1 LIARIQAEAAKL
13 ARELKHNAVIELHI
27 LLAWL
32 LVVESLGHPD
42 KDVVRA
48 NLKEGLRNSLV
59 DGKVGPAKG
68 PSLNISPGGKAYLLQ
83 ISQNSESLELF
94 RELLEKSGISEKEV
108 KIRTSKPTSESSGEL
123 SELDQALAALNAMTG
138 LADVK
143 QKMNDLVAIEKVRR
157 VKEAQGV
164 KTVPSGLNFIFSGD
178 PGTGKTTVARLVGDI
193 YRALGLLSSGHL
205 VEVTQKDLIARYVGQ
220 TAPKTQGVIKSALGG
235 VLFIDEA
242 YSLAQENAGGF
253 GAEAIATLVAGME
266 NNRDDL
272 AVIVAGYTEEMIPF
286 IDSNPGLK
294 SRFTRQFYFE
304 NYSTSEL
311 FQMFEKNCAD
321 YQITLGEEAGI
332 RVKRHLDFNPTGGS
346 NGNGRYLRKL
356 FEAVYERMAIRVSGS
371 ETIKASQ
378 ASEFLPE
385 DIPQTLGVNSAPTT
399 IEAALEE
406 LDALIGLQS
415 VKDKM
420 REIVAVQGARIALEK
435 ANRPTQP
442 PALNLVFSG
451 PPGTGKTTVARI
463 VARIYQA
470 LGALPRGH
478 IVEVGRENLVGQY
491 VGQTAPKV
499 VKRVE
504 EAMGGVLFIDE
515 AYTLTLSKNGQNDF
529 GSEAVAALL
538 TQMENK
544 RGTFATIAAGYK
556 EEMQQFLESNPG
568 LKSRMDHI
576 IEFEDYKPQEL
587 LEIFVQIATI
597 NQVSVSDDVK
607 ARLMT
612 HLKSNQ
618 TGGVEGNGRY
628 VRRLY
633 DAAYMKL
640 AQRAAKVDFD
650 LEVLGKFISDD
661 IPEAISKTKVQHPI
675 GFQA

>member
-1 LIARIQAEAAKL
+1 MIARIQAEAAKL

-32 LVVESLGHPD
+32 LVVEELGHQD

-48 NLKEGLRNSLV
+48 NLKESLRNALV

-83 ISQNSESLELF
+83 ISQSSTSLELF
-94 RELLEKSGISEKEV
+94 RELLAKSGISEKEV
-108 KIRTSKPTSESSGEL
+108 LIRTSKQTGESTEEL

-157 VKEAQGV
+157 VQEAQGI
-164 KTVPSGLNFIFSGD
+164 KTVRSGLNFIFSGD

-205 VEVTQKDLIARYVGQ
+205 IEVTQKDLIAKYLGQ
-220 TAPKTQGVIKSALGG
+220 TAIKTQAVIKSALGG

-242 YSLAQENAGGF
+242 YSLAQETWGY
-253 GAEAIATLVAGME
+253 GAEAISTLVAGME

-286 IDSNPGLK
+286 IDANPGLK

-311 FQMFEKNCAD
+311 FQMFEKSCAD
-321 YQITLGEEAGI
+321 LEITLGEEAGV

-346 NGNGRYLRKL
+346 NGNGRYVRKF
-356 FEAVYERMAIRVSGS
+356 FEAVFEKSTLRLAAGGTVDAKQPI
-371 ETIKASQ
+371 
-378 ASEFLPE
+378 EFKPE
-385 DIPQTLGVNSAPTT
+385 DIPETLGYSSSPIT
-399 IEAALEE
+399 IEEALAE
-406 LDALIGLQS
+406 LDGMIGLQS

-515 AYTLTLSKNGQNDF
+515 AYTLTLTKNGPYDF

-544 RGTFATIAAGYK
+544 RGTFAIIAAGYK
-556 EEMQQFLESNPG
+556 DEMQHFLESNPG

-587 LEIFVQIATI
+587 LEIFLQLAKS
-597 NQVSVSDDVK
+597 NQVSVSAQVQTK
-607 ARLMT
+607 LIS
-612 HLKSNQ
+612 HLENNQ

-633 DAAYMKL
+633 DAASMKV
-640 AQRAAKVDFD
+640 AQRASKVDFD

-661 IPEAISKTKVQHPI
+661 IPDSISKAKVQNPI

>member
-1 LIARIQAEAAKL
+1 MIARIQAEAAKL

-32 LVVESLGHPD
+32 LVVEALGHPNR
-42 KDVVRA
+42 DVVRA
-48 NLKEGLRNSLV
+48 NLKEALRNALV
-59 DGKVGPAKG
+59 EGKVGPAKG
-68 PSLNISPGGKAYLLQ
+68 PSLNISPGGKALLLQ
-83 ISQNSESLELF
+83 ISQNSTSLELLK
-94 RELLEKSGISEKEV
+94 ELLEKSGISDKEV
-108 KIRTSKPTSESSGEL
+108 LIRVSKQTGEITEEL

-157 VKEAQGV
+157 VQEAQGI
-164 KTVPSGLNFIFSGD
+164 KTVRSGLNFIFSGD

-205 VEVTQKDLIARYVGQ
+205 IEVTQKDLIAKYLGQ
-220 TAPKTQGVIKSALGG
+220 TAIKTQAVIKSALGG

-242 YSLAQENAGGF
+242 YSLAQETWGY
-253 GAEAIATLVAGME
+253 GAEAISTLVAGME

-286 IDSNPGLK
+286 IDANPGLK

-311 FQMFEKNCAD
+311 FQMFEKSCAD
-321 YQITLGEEAGI
+321 LQITLDEEAGV

-356 FEAVYERMAIRVSGS
+356 FEAVFENSNLRLAAA
-371 ETIKASQ
+371 ETIDAKQ
-378 ASEFLPE
+378 PIEFKPE
-385 DIPQTLGVNSAPTT
+385 DIPQTLGSHSSPTT
-399 IEAALEE
+399 IEAALAE
-406 LDALIGLQS
+406 LDGLIGLQS

-420 REIVAVQGARIALEK
+420 REIIAVQGARIALEK
-435 ANRPTQP
+435 ANLPTQA

-478 IVEVGRENLVGQY
+478 IVEVGREDLVAQY
-491 VGQTAPKV
+491 VGQTAAKV

-515 AYTLTLSKNGQNDF
+515 AYSLTKNSGANDY
-529 GSEAVAALL
+529 GSEAIAALL
-538 TQMENK
+538 TQIENK
-544 RGTFATIAAGYK
+544 RGTFSTIVAGYK
-556 EEMQQFLESNPG
+556 EEMQQFLGSNPG

-576 IEFEDYKPQEL
+576 IEFENYTPQEL
-587 LEIFVQIATI
+587 LEIFLQIAQT
-597 NQVSVSDDVK
+597 NQVSVSDDVRSK
-607 ARLMT
+607 LMT
-612 HLKSNQ
+612 HLKANQ

-628 VRRLY
+628 VRRLF
-633 DAAYMKL
+633 DAAYAKL

-650 LEVLGKFISDD
+650 LEVLGSFVSDD
-661 IPEAISKTKVQHPI
+661 IPEAISKTKVQQPI

>member
-32 LVVESLGHPD
+32 LVVEALGHSD

-48 NLKEGLRNSLV
+48 NLKEALRNALG
-59 DGKVGPAKG
+59 DGKVGAAKG

-83 ISQNSESLELF
+83 ISQSSTSLELF
-94 RELLEKSGISEKEV
+94 KELLAKSGISDKEV
-108 KIRTSKPTSESSGEL
+108 LIRTSKQTGESTEEV

-143 QKMNDLVAIEKVRR
+143 QKMNDLVAIERVRR
-157 VKEAQGV
+157 VQEAQGI
-164 KTVPSGLNFIFSGD
+164 KTVRSGLNFIFTGD

-193 YRALGLLSSGHL
+193 YRALGLLSSGNL
-205 VEVTQKDLIARYVGQ
+205 IEVTQKDLIAKYLGQ
-220 TAPKTQGVIKSALGG
+220 TAIKTQAVIKSALGG

-242 YSLAQENAGGF
+242 YSLAQETWGY
-253 GAEAIATLVAGME
+253 GAEAISTLVAGME

-286 IDSNPGLK
+286 IDANPGLK

-311 FQMFEKNCAD
+311 FQMFEKSCAD
-321 YQITLGEEAGI
+321 LDITLGEEAGV

-346 NGNGRYLRKL
+346 NGNGRYVRKF
-356 FEAVYERMAIRVSGS
+356 FEAVFEKSTLRLAAGGTVDAKQPI
-371 ETIKASQ
+371 
-378 ASEFLPE
+378 EFKPE
-385 DIPQTLGVNSAPTT
+385 DIPESLGSSSSPIT
-399 IEAALEE
+399 IEEALAE
-406 LDALIGLQS
+406 LDGMIGLQS

-515 AYTLTLSKNGQNDF
+515 AYTLTLTKNGPYDF

-544 RGTFATIAAGYK
+544 RGTFALIAAGYK
-556 EEMQQFLESNPG
+556 DEMQQFLESNPG

-587 LEIFVQIATI
+587 LEIFLQIAKS
-597 NQVSVSDDVK
+597 NQVSVSAEVQTK
-607 ARLMT
+607 LIS
-612 HLKSNQ
+612 HLEKNQ

-633 DAAYMKL
+633 DAAASKV
-640 AQRAAKVDFD
+640 AQRASKVDFD

-661 IPEAISKTKVQHPI
+661 IPDSISKAKVQHPI

>member
-32 LVVESLGHPD
+32 LVVEALGHPD

-48 NLKEGLRNSLV
+48 NLKEALRNALV

-68 PSLNISPGGKAYLLQ
+68 PSLNISPGGKVYLLQ

-108 KIRTSKPTSESSGEL
+108 KIRSSKQTGESPAEL
-123 SELDQALAALNAMTG
+123 SELDQALAALTAMTG

-346 NGNGRYLRKL
+346 NGNGRYVRKL
-356 FEAVYERMAIRVSGS
+356 FEAVHDRMFIRVSAN

-378 ASEFLPE
+378 TYEFLPE

-442 PALNLVFSG
+442 PAINLVFSG

-515 AYTLTLSKNGQNDF
+515 AYTLTLTKNGPYDF

-544 RGTFATIAAGYK
+544 RGTFAIIAAGYK
-556 EEMQQFLESNPG
+556 DEMQQFLESNPG

-587 LEIFVQIATI
+587 LEIFLQIAKS
-597 NQVSVSDDVK
+597 NQVSVSAEVQTK
-607 ARLMT
+607 LIS
-612 HLKSNQ
+612 HLEKNQ

-633 DAAYMKL
+633 DAAASKV
-640 AQRAAKVDFD
+640 AQRASKVDFD

-661 IPEAISKTKVQHPI
+661 IPDSISKAKVQNPI

>member
-1 LIARIQAEAAKL
+1 MIARIQAEAAKL

>member
-1 LIARIQAEAAKL
+1 MIARIQAEAAKL

-48 NLKEGLRNSLV
+48 NLKEGLRNALV

-83 ISQNSESLELF
+83 ISQNSASLELF

-108 KIRTSKPTSESSGEL
+108 KIRTSKQTGESPAEL

-157 VKEAQGV
+157 VKEAQGI

-220 TAPKTQGVIKSALGG
+220 TAPKTQGVIKSAIGG

-266 NNRDDL
+266 NNRHDL

-321 YQITLGEEAGI
+321 YQITLGEDAGI

-356 FEAVYERMAIRVSGS
+356 FEAVYEKMAIRVSGH

-378 ASEFLPE
+378 TSEFLPE
-385 DIPQTLGVNSAPTT
+385 DIPQTLGVNSSPTT
-399 IEAALEE
+399 IEAALAE

-478 IVEVGRENLVGQY
+478 IVEVGRDDLVAQY
-491 VGQTAPKV
+491 VGQTAAKV

-515 AYTLTLSKNGQNDF
+515 AYSLTKNSGANDF
-529 GSEAVAALL
+529 GSEAIAALL
-538 TQMENK
+538 TQIENK
-544 RGTFATIAAGYK
+544 RGTFSTIVAGYK
-556 EEMQQFLESNPG
+556 DEMQQFLGSNPG
-568 LKSRMDHI
+568 LKSRMDHF
-576 IEFEDYKPQEL
+576 IEFENYTAQEL
-587 LEIFVQIATI
+587 LEIFLQIAKT
-597 NQVSVSDDVK
+597 NQVSVSDDVRTK
-607 ARLMT
+607 LIT
-612 HLKSNQ
+612 HLKTNQ

-628 VRRLY
+628 VRRLF
-633 DAAYMKL
+633 DAAYANL

-650 LEVLGKFISDD
+650 LEVLGSFVRDD
-661 IPEAISKTKVQHPI
+661 IPEAISKAKVQHPI

>member
-1 LIARIQAEAAKL
+1 MIARIQAEAAKL

-32 LVVESLGHPD
+32 LVVEALGHPSR
-42 KDVVRA
+42 DVVRA
-48 NLKEGLRNSLV
+48 NLKEALRNALV
-59 DGKVGPAKG
+59 EGKVGPAKG
-68 PSLNISPGGKAYLLQ
+68 PSLNISPGGKALLLQ
-83 ISQNSESLELF
+83 ISQNSTSLELF
-94 RELLEKSGISEKEV
+94 KELLEKSGISDKDV
-108 KIRTSKPTSESSGEL
+108 LIRVSKQTGETTEEL

-143 QKMNDLVAIEKVRR
+143 QKMNDLVAIERVRR
-157 VKEAQGV
+157 VQEAQGI
-164 KTVPSGLNFIFSGD
+164 KTVRSGLNFIFSGD

-205 VEVTQKDLIARYVGQ
+205 IEVTQKDLIAKYLGQ
-220 TAPKTQGVIKSALGG
+220 TAIKTQAVIKSALGG

-242 YSLAQENAGGF
+242 YSLAQETWGY
-253 GAEAIATLVAGME
+253 GAEAISTLVAGME

-286 IDSNPGLK
+286 IDANPGLK

-311 FQMFEKNCAD
+311 FQMFEKSCAD
-321 YQITLGEEAGI
+321 LQITLGEEAGV

-356 FEAVYERMAIRVSGS
+356 FEAVFEKSTLRLAAAQ
-371 ETIKASQ
+371 TIDAKQ
-378 ASEFLPE
+378 PIEFKPE
-385 DIPQTLGVNSAPTT
+385 DIPETLGSHSSPTT
-399 IEAALEE
+399 IEAALAE
-406 LDALIGLQS
+406 LDGLIGLQS

-420 REIVAVQGARIALEK
+420 REIIAVQGARIALEK
-435 ANRPTQP
+435 ANLPTQA

-478 IVEVGRENLVGQY
+478 IVEVGREDLVAQY
-491 VGQTAPKV
+491 VGQTAAKV

-515 AYTLTLSKNGQNDF
+515 AYSLTKNSGANDY
-529 GSEAVAALL
+529 GSEAIAALL
-538 TQMENK
+538 TQIENK
-544 RGTFATIAAGYK
+544 RGTFSTIVAGYK
-556 EEMQQFLESNPG
+556 EEMQQFLGSNPG
-568 LKSRMDHI
+568 LKSRMDHV
-576 IEFEDYKPQEL
+576 IEFENYTPQEL
-587 LEIFVQIATI
+587 LEIFLQIAQT
-597 NQVSVSDDVK
+597 NQVSVSDDVRSK
-607 ARLMT
+607 LMS
-612 HLKSNQ
+612 HLKNNQ

-628 VRRLY
+628 VRRLF
-633 DAAYMKL
+633 DAAYAKL

-650 LEVLGKFISDD
+650 LEVLGSFVSED
-661 IPEAISKTKVQHPI
+661 IPEAISKTKVQQPI

>member
-32 LVVESLGHPD
+32 LVVEALGHPD

-48 NLKEGLRNSLV
+48 NLKEALRNALV

-68 PSLNISPGGKAYLLQ
+68 PSLNISPGGKALLLQ
-83 ISQNSESLELF
+83 ISQNSASLDLF
-94 RELLEKSGISEKEV
+94 KEMLEKSGISDKEV
-108 KIRTSKPTSESSGEL
+108 RIRSSKQTGESPAEL

-157 VKEAQGV
+157 VQEAQGI
-164 KTVPSGLNFIFSGD
+164 KTVASGLNFIFSGD

-205 VEVTQKDLIARYVGQ
+205 VEVTSKDLIAKYIGQ
-220 TAPKTQGVIKSALGG
+220 TAPRTQAVIKSAKGG

-242 YSLAQENAGGF
+242 YSLAQENAGGY
-253 GAEAIATLVAGME
+253 GGEAIATLVAGME
-266 NNRDDL
+266 NFRDDL

-356 FEAVYERMAIRVSGS
+356 FEAVYEKMAVRIAGN

-378 ASEFLPE
+378 TSEFLPE
-385 DIPQTLGVNSAPTT
+385 DIPQTLGVNSSPTT
-399 IEAALEE
+399 IEAALAE

-420 REIVAVQGARIALEK
+420 RKIVAVQGARIALEK

-478 IVEVGRENLVGQY
+478 IVEVGRESLVGQY

-515 AYTLTLSKNGQNDF
+515 AYTLTLSKNGQYDF

-556 EEMQQFLESNPG
+556 DEMQRFLESNPG

-576 IEFEDYKPQEL
+576 IEFEDYNPQEL
-587 LEIFVQIATI
+587 LEIFIQIAQTY
-597 NQVSVSDDVK
+597 QVSVSEEVQAK
-607 ARLMT
+607 LIS
-612 HLKSNQ
+612 HLKANQ

-628 VRRLY
+628 VRRLF
-633 DAAYMKL
+633 DAAYDNL
-640 AQRAAKVDFD
+640 AQRAEKVNFD
-650 LEVLGKFISDD
+650 LEVLGSFVSDD
-661 IPEAISKTKVQHPI
+661 IPDSISKTKVQHPI

>member
-1 LIARIQAEAAKL
+1 MIARIQAEAAKL

-32 LVVESLGHPD
+32 LVIEALGHPD

-48 NLKEGLRNSLV
+48 NLKEALRNALV
-59 DGKVGPAKG
+59 DGTVGPAKG

-253 GAEAIATLVAGME
+253 GAEAIATLVAGRE

-378 ASEFLPE
+378 TSEFLPE

-628 VRRLY
+628 IRRLY

-675 GFQA
+675 GFQV

>member
-1 LIARIQAEAAKL
+1 MIARIQAEAAKL

-32 LVVESLGHPD
+32 LVVEALGHSD

-48 NLKEGLRNSLV
+48 NLKEALRNALG
-59 DGKVGPAKG
+59 DGKVGAAKG

-83 ISQNSESLELF
+83 ISQSSTSLELF
-94 RELLEKSGISEKEV
+94 KELLAKSGISDKEV
-108 KIRTSKPTSESSGEL
+108 LIRTSKQTGESTEEV

-143 QKMNDLVAIEKVRR
+143 QKMNDLVAIERVRR
-157 VKEAQGV
+157 VQEAQGI
-164 KTVPSGLNFIFSGD
+164 KTVRSGLNFIFTGD

-193 YRALGLLSSGHL
+193 YRALGLLSSGNL
-205 VEVTQKDLIARYVGQ
+205 IEVTQKDLIAKYLGQ
-220 TAPKTQGVIKSALGG
+220 TAIKTQAVIKSALGG

-242 YSLAQENAGGF
+242 YSLAQETWGY
-253 GAEAIATLVAGME
+253 GAEAISTLVAGME

-286 IDSNPGLK
+286 IDANPGLK

-311 FQMFEKNCAD
+311 FQMFEKSCAD
-321 YQITLGEEAGI
+321 LDITLGEEAGV

-346 NGNGRYLRKL
+346 NGNGRYVRKF
-356 FEAVYERMAIRVSGS
+356 FEAVFEKSTLRLAAGGTVDAKQPI
-371 ETIKASQ
+371 
-378 ASEFLPE
+378 EFKPE
-385 DIPQTLGVNSAPTT
+385 DIPESLGSSSSPIT
-399 IEAALEE
+399 IEEALAE
-406 LDALIGLQS
+406 LDGMIGLQS

-515 AYTLTLSKNGQNDF
+515 AYTLTLTKNGPYDF

-544 RGTFATIAAGYK
+544 RGTFALIAAGYK
-556 EEMQQFLESNPG
+556 DEMQQFLESNPG

-587 LEIFVQIATI
+587 LEIFLQIAKS
-597 NQVSVSDDVK
+597 NQVSVSAEVQTK
-607 ARLMT
+607 LIS
-612 HLKSNQ
+612 HLEKNQ

-633 DAAYMKL
+633 DAAASKV
-640 AQRAAKVDFD
+640 AQRASKVDFD

-661 IPEAISKTKVQHPI
+661 IPDSISKAKVQHPI

>member
-32 LVVESLGHPD
+32 LVVEELGHQD

-48 NLKEGLRNSLV
+48 NLKESLRNALV

-83 ISQNSESLELF
+83 ISQSSTSLELF
-94 RELLEKSGISEKEV
+94 RELLAKSGISEKEV
-108 KIRTSKPTSESSGEL
+108 LIRTSKQTGESTEEL

-157 VKEAQGV
+157 VQEAQGI
-164 KTVPSGLNFIFSGD
+164 KTVRSGLNFIFSGD

-205 VEVTQKDLIARYVGQ
+205 IEVTQKDLIAKYLGQ
-220 TAPKTQGVIKSALGG
+220 TAIKTQAVIKSALGG

-242 YSLAQENAGGF
+242 YSLAQETWGY
-253 GAEAIATLVAGME
+253 GAEAISTLVAGME

-286 IDSNPGLK
+286 IDANPGLK

-311 FQMFEKNCAD
+311 FQMFEKSCAD
-321 YQITLGEEAGI
+321 LEITLGEEAGV

-346 NGNGRYLRKL
+346 NGNGRYVRKF
-356 FEAVYERMAIRVSGS
+356 FEAVFEKSTLRLAAGGTVDAKQPI
-371 ETIKASQ
+371 
-378 ASEFLPE
+378 EFKPE
-385 DIPQTLGVNSAPTT
+385 DIPETLGYSSSPIT
-399 IEAALEE
+399 IEEALAE
-406 LDALIGLQS
+406 LDGMIGLQS

-515 AYTLTLSKNGQNDF
+515 AYTLTLTKNGPYDF

-544 RGTFATIAAGYK
+544 RGTFAIIAAGYK
-556 EEMQQFLESNPG
+556 DEMQHFLESNPG

-587 LEIFVQIATI
+587 LEIFLQLAKS
-597 NQVSVSDDVK
+597 NQVSVSAQVQTK
-607 ARLMT
+607 LIS
-612 HLKSNQ
+612 HLENNQ

-633 DAAYMKL
+633 DAASMKV
-640 AQRAAKVDFD
+640 AQRASKVDFD

-661 IPEAISKTKVQHPI
+661 IPDSISKAKVQNPI

>member
-1 LIARIQAEAAKL
+1 
-13 ARELKHNAVIELHI
+13 VIELHI

-32 LVVESLGHPD
+32 LIVESLGHPD

-48 NLKEGLRNSLV
+48 NLKEGLRNALI

-68 PSLNISPGGKAYLLQ
+68 PSLNISPGGKTYLLQ
-83 ISQNSESLELF
+83 ISQNSASLELF
-94 RELLEKSGISEKEV
+94 KELLEKSGISEKEV
-108 KIRTSKPTSESSGEL
+108 KIRVSNETGESSAEV
-123 SELDQALAALNAMTG
+123 SELDRALAALNSMTG

-143 QKMNDLVAIEKVRR
+143 KKMNDLVAVEKVRK
-157 VKEAQGV
+157 VQAAQGV
-164 KTVPSGLNFIFSGD
+164 KTVASGLNFIFSGD
-178 PGTGKTTVARLVGDI
+178 PGTGKTTVARLVGEI

-205 VEVTQKDLIARYVGQ
+205 VEVTQKDLIAKYVGQ
-220 TAPKTQGVIKSALGG
+220 TAIKTQAVIKSAKGG

-242 YSLAQENAGGF
+242 YSLAQTNAGGF
-253 GAEAIATLVAGME
+253 GAEAIATLVAAME
-266 NNRDDL
+266 NSREDL

-304 NYSTSEL
+304 NYTTSEL
-311 FQMFEKNCAD
+311 FQMFEKMCAD
-321 YQITLGEEAGI
+321 YQITLGDEAGI

-356 FEAVYERMAIRVSGS
+356 FEAVYESMALRVSGNETIRVSQ
-371 ETIKASQ
+371 T
-378 ASEFLPE
+378 SEFLPE
-385 DIPQTLGVNSAPTT
+385 DIPQTLGENSSPTT
-399 IEAALEE
+399 IEAALAE

-420 REIVAVQGARIALEK
+420 KEIVAVQGARIALEK

-470 LGALPRGH
+470 IGALPRGH
-478 IVEVGRENLVGQY
+478 IVEVGRESLVGQY

-504 EAMGGVLFIDE
+504 EAMGGILFIDE
-515 AYTLTLSKNGQNDF
+515 AYTLTLSKNGQSDF
-529 GSEAVAALL
+529 GAEAVAALL

-544 RGTFATIAAGYK
+544 RGTFATITAGYK
-556 EEMQQFLESNPG
+556 DEMQQFLESNPG

-576 IEFEDYKPQEL
+576 VEFENYNPQEL
-587 LEIFVQIATI
+587 LEIFLQIAQT
-597 NQVSVSDDVK
+597 NQVSVSEEVRAK
-607 ARLMT
+607 LIT
-612 HLKSNQ
+612 HLQANQ

-628 VRRLY
+628 VRRLF
-633 DAAYMKL
+633 DAAYANL
-640 AQRAAKVDFD
+640 AQRAAKVNFD
-650 LEVLGKFISDD
+650 LEILGNFISDD
-661 IPEAISKTKVQHPI
+661 IPEAISKTKVKHPI

>member
-1 LIARIQAEAAKL
+1 MIARIQAEAAKL

-32 LVVESLGHPD
+32 LVVEELGHQD

-48 NLKEGLRNSLV
+48 NLKESLRNALV

-83 ISQNSESLELF
+83 ISQSSTSLELF
-94 RELLEKSGISEKEV
+94 RELLAKSGISEKEV
-108 KIRTSKPTSESSGEL
+108 LIRTSKQTGESTEEL

-143 QKMNDLVAIEKVRR
+143 QKMNDLVAIERVRR
-157 VKEAQGV
+157 VQEAQGI
-164 KTVPSGLNFIFSGD
+164 KTVRSGLNFIFTGD

-205 VEVTQKDLIARYVGQ
+205 IEVTQKDLIAKYLGQ
-220 TAPKTQGVIKSALGG
+220 TAIKTQAVIKSALGG

-242 YSLAQENAGGF
+242 YSLAQETWGY
-253 GAEAIATLVAGME
+253 GAEAISTLVAGME

-286 IDSNPGLK
+286 IEANPGLK

-311 FQMFEKNCAD
+311 FQMFEKSCAD
-321 YQITLGEEAGI
+321 LDITLGEEAGV

-346 NGNGRYLRKL
+346 NGNGRYVRKF
-356 FEAVYERMAIRVSGS
+356 FEAVFEKSTLRLAAGGTVDAKQPI
-371 ETIKASQ
+371 
-378 ASEFLPE
+378 EFKPE
-385 DIPQTLGVNSAPTT
+385 DIPESLGSSSSPIT
-399 IEAALEE
+399 IEEAIAE
-406 LDALIGLQS
+406 LDGMIGLQS
-415 VKDKM
+415 VKEKM

-515 AYTLTLSKNGQNDF
+515 AYTLTLTKNGPYDF

-544 RGTFATIAAGYK
+544 RGTFAIIAAGYK
-556 EEMQQFLESNPG
+556 DEMQQFLESNPG
-568 LKSRMDHI
+568 LKSRIDHI

-587 LEIFVQIATI
+587 LEIFLQIAKS
-597 NQVSVSDDVK
+597 NQVSVSAEVQTK
-607 ARLMT
+607 LIS
-612 HLKSNQ
+612 HLEKNQ

-633 DAAYMKL
+633 DAASMKV
-640 AQRAAKVDFD
+640 AQRASKVDFD
-650 LEVLGKFISDD
+650 LEVLGNFISDD
-661 IPEAISKTKVQHPI
+661 IPDSISKAKVQNPI

>member
-1 LIARIQAEAAKL
+1 MIARIQAEAAKL

-32 LVVESLGHPD
+32 LVVEALGHPNR
-42 KDVVRA
+42 DVVRA
-48 NLKEGLRNSLV
+48 NLKEALRNALV
-59 DGKVGPAKG
+59 EGKVGPAKG
-68 PSLNISPGGKAYLLQ
+68 PSLNISPGDKALLLQ
-83 ISQNSESLELF
+83 ISQNSTSLELF
-94 RELLEKSGISEKEV
+94 MELLEKSGISDKEV
-108 KIRTSKPTSESSGEL
+108 LIRVSKQTGETTEEV
-123 SELDQALAALNAMTG
+123 SELDQALGALNAMTG

-157 VKEAQGV
+157 VQEAQGI
-164 KTVPSGLNFIFSGD
+164 KTVRSGLNFIFSGD

-205 VEVTQKDLIARYVGQ
+205 IEVTQKDLIAKYLGQ
-220 TAPKTQGVIKSALGG
+220 TAIKTQAVIKSALGG

-242 YSLAQENAGGF
+242 YSLAQETWGY
-253 GAEAIATLVAGME
+253 GAEAISTLVAAME

-286 IDSNPGLK
+286 IDANPGLK

-311 FQMFEKNCAD
+311 FQMFEKSCAD
-321 YQITLGEEAGI
+321 LQITLGEEAGV

-356 FEAVYERMAIRVSGS
+356 FEAVFEKSNLRLAAA
-371 ETIKASQ
+371 ETIDAKQ
-378 ASEFLPE
+378 PIEFKPE
-385 DIPQTLGVNSAPTT
+385 DIPETLGSHSSPTT
-399 IEAALEE
+399 IEAALAE
-406 LDALIGLQS
+406 LDGLIGLQS

-420 REIVAVQGARIALEK
+420 REIIAVQGARIALEK
-435 ANRPTQP
+435 ANLPTQA

-478 IVEVGRENLVGQY
+478 IVEVGREDLVAQY
-491 VGQTAPKV
+491 VGQTAAKV

-515 AYTLTLSKNGQNDF
+515 AYSLTKNSGANDY
-529 GSEAVAALL
+529 GSEAIAALL
-538 TQMENK
+538 TQIENK
-544 RGTFATIAAGYK
+544 RGTFSTIVAGYK
-556 EEMQQFLESNPG
+556 EEMQQFLGSNPG

-576 IEFEDYKPQEL
+576 IEFENYTPQEL
-587 LEIFVQIATI
+587 LEIFLQIAQT
-597 NQVSVSDDVK
+597 NQVSVSDDVRSK
-607 ARLMT
+607 LMS
-612 HLKSNQ
+612 HLKANQ

-628 VRRLY
+628 VRRLF
-633 DAAYMKL
+633 DAAYAKL

-650 LEVLGKFISDD
+650 LEVLGSFVSDD
-661 IPEAISKTKVQHPI
+661 IPEAISKTKVQQPI

>member
-32 LVVESLGHPD
+32 LVIEALGHPD

-48 NLKEGLRNSLV
+48 NLKEALRNALV
-59 DGKVGPAKG
+59 DGTVGPAKG

-253 GAEAIATLVAGME
+253 GAEAIATLVAGRE

-378 ASEFLPE
+378 TSEFLPE

-628 VRRLY
+628 IRRLY

-675 GFQA
+675 GFQV